1 MESSN
6 IYDAEYKRNQQIWQE
21 VDEGESSVS
30 AAAVKLAQQLP
41 AQLER
46 SAAQH
51 SSSASSAS
59 SANPSSSVKS
69 DEGVQV
75 EQPQELKRN
84 QELEEVN
91 GSSRLFHHRVV
102 QYQEKVSK

>member
-30 AAAVKLAQQLP
+30 AAEVKLAQQLP

-51 SSSASSAS
+51 PS

-75 EQPQELKRN
+75 EDPQELKRH
-84 QELEEVN
+84 QELEVVN
-91 GSSRLFHHRVV
+91 RSSRSFHHRVV
-102 QYQEKVSK
+102 QYRVKV